1 MGDESVASGVS
12 SAPDPGAPPAAV
24 GAAPTAEGI
33 MKKLS
38 NYWLI
43 VGSIPL
49 VMFLLVCLPTV
60 FYVKSISEYK
70 NAFYCRSKACDALA
84 LTTKAVRDAKPCDD
98 YFTSV
103 CKAAPLFDVKNVLKK
118 DKNFM
123 NKAAT
128 MWGDNPPA
136 YVSLIQYYGGCTDA
150 DKNGPGAVTWA
161 WIGNAI
167 GVPSIKD
174 AMAKMGQGGS
184 LRTDITRIC
193 TNAVQHGIDC
203 MFHFEWMRGATQK
216 AFSKDPKPTIG
227 EALPTPAVKA
237 DLAISAPDMGIME
250 PSHYLVDLGGQ
261 ELSDI
266 FKPVVE
272 ALKDMDDNLDED
284 VVAAFEATA
293 KGVAKRMYELMEYS
307 KDLDYTVAPRMMDT
321 DAFSQVDND
330 MDGFNDYH
338 FISFAEAVK
347 NFVPAAANF
356 NRFLV
361 RSPNYV
367 DLLNRALNYCPAG
380 AKCYITMDEFYVFI
394 FLDTTLRIGGNYVVK
409 GVIPDDVRLLWC
421 SRYIDWMLPTA
432 MASSAENYLQKTY
445 WPFGL
450 KNPKDPKNP
459 HSAFTVGMQFTQ
471 MLLDAFAH
479 SYALSIA
486 SSEKSRANL
495 YTKMLQLDYM
505 AFYPNSSDKPN
516 QDMITKLNSKI
527 VPSDE
532 FSLVS
537 FFDNRK
543 EIFSNYWKSAETDLK
558 DGYIQRFPMMY
569 SDDVGSYDYGTNLMF
584 IPFGMFRPSFYRDS
598 TAYMGNYAVFGY
610 YGSKNILKMLNNAGS
625 YSKAGYNFPLMWPGT
640 YAVGKMNAHY
650 RCFNPARTN
659 LTVKSRLL
667 AEGNNPIS
675 PGFRY
680 FRKQALIRAH
690 PRPEYRLDEDA
701 KADMEQIYLTA
712 VMRTY
717 CRYKGMKADI
727 NTMFQHDLYYQTAYC
742 ADGGKMKMDP
752 AKMCYI
758 WHSTRRSY

>member
-1 MGDESVASGVS
+1 MPFQRVNEDEVLAQSRGPRAELSGDPTLKNGSGIQASRAVPLVS
-12 SAPDPGAPPAAV
+12 RTAVSAPGHCSISEGEPRKRRAFPRITRPMA
-24 GAAPTAEGI
+24 GI

-60 FYVKSISEYK
+60 FYVKSIS
-70 NAFYCRSKACDALA
+70 D
-84 LTTKAVRDAKPCDD
+84 
-98 YFTSV
+98 
-103 CKAAPLFDVKNVLKK
+103 
-118 DKNFM
+118 
-123 NKAAT
+123 KAAT
-128 MWGDNPPA
+128 MWGDNPPP

-293 KGVAKRMYELMEYS
+293 KGVAKRMYELIEYS

-321 DAFSQVDND
+321 EAFSQVDND

-338 FISFAEAVK
+338 FIPFAEAVK

-471 MLLDAFAH
+471 LLLDAFAH

-537 FFDNRK
+537 FFENRK

-569 SDDVGSYDYGTNLMF
+569 SDDVGSYDYGTNLMC
-584 IPFGMFRPSFYRDS
+584 
-598 TAYMGNYAVFGY
+598 T
-610 YGSKNILKMLNNAGS
+610 
-625 YSKAGYNFPLMWPGT
+625 
-640 YAVGKMNAHY
+640 
-650 RCFNPARTN
+650 
-659 LTVKSRLL
+659 
-667 AEGNNPIS
+667 
-675 PGFRY
+675 
-680 FRKQALIRAH
+680 
-690 PRPEYRLDEDA
+690 
-701 KADMEQIYLTA
+701 
-712 VMRTY
+712 
-717 CRYKGMKADI
+717 
-727 NTMFQHDLYYQTAYC
+727 
-742 ADGGKMKMDP
+742 
-752 AKMCYI
+752 
-758 WHSTRRSY
+758 